1 MGKNNNEIMVSVSC
15 LVYNHEKYLR
25 RCLDGFVNQKTNFK
39 FEVLIHDDASTDG
52 SADIIREYEIK
63 YPDIIKPIYQK
74 ENQYSK
80 HIGINK
86 TYQYPRVKGKYIAF
100 CEGDDFWTDENKL
113 QKQYDALENH
123 PQCGMCV
130 HETTCV
136 NEDGSPNDR
145 VFPLVHFDS
154 GVISGSKIIQ
164 NYPEWLFHLS
174 SFFIRKDLLFK
185 LYYDNTQLCKLC
197 PVGDT
202 LIQYFSAAFTDYYF
216 IDSKMSTYRLFSN
229 GSWTQRLR
237 TENKITKTNERFI
250 EFTKEFGRFLNDNC
264 KGDYTDVIQ
273 EAIIRYKIQILLNK
287 KEYKKIYQ
295 YRDSK
300 YFSGFNK
307 KLKLIV
313 CLSKFI
319 PGFERLYVK
328 LK

>member
-1 MGKNNNEIMVSVSC
+1 MDNEIKVSVSC

-25 RCLDGFVNQKTNFK
+25 KCLDGFVMQKTNFK

-52 SADIIREYEIK
+52 SQDIIREYEQK
-63 YPDIIKPIYQK
+63 YPDLIKPIYQT

-80 HIGINK
+80 SINIGR
-86 TYQYPRVKGKYIAF
+86 TYQYPRAKGKYIAF
-100 CEGDDFWTDENKL
+100 CEGDDYWTDENKL

-202 LIQYFSAAFTDYYF
+202 LIQYFSAVFTDYYY
-216 IDSKMSTYRLFSN
+216 IDSKMSTYRWFSD
-229 GSWTQRLR
+229 GSWTKRLR
-237 TENKITKTNERFI
+237 TEDRIVETNNRFI
-250 EFTKEFGRFLNDNC
+250 EFTKEFKKYLNSNC
-264 KGDYTDVIQ
+264 ECDFSNVMN
-273 EAIIRYKIQILLNK
+273 EAIMLYEIQTLLHK
-287 KEYKKIYQ
+287 KEYGKVYQ
-295 YRDSK
+295 YKQCK
-300 YFSGFNK
+300 YFSRLNI
-307 KLKLIV
+307 KLKIV
-313 CLSKFI
+313 VYFSKFI
-319 PGFERLYVK
+319 PGFEVIYKKYR
-328 LK
+328 